1 MSDRGTEFFNLI
13 RFTTMAS
20 YSPHENTYVE
30 RGHAIT
36 DRALERMM
44 TADPALKPEVALLN
58 LLNYYFRNKYSD
70 LRMLVIMNE

>member
-13 RFTTMAS
+13 RFTTIAS
-20 YSPHENTYVE
+20 YSPHENE

-36 DRALERMM
+36 DRALERMI
-44 TADPALKPEVALLN
+44 TADSALKPEVVLLN